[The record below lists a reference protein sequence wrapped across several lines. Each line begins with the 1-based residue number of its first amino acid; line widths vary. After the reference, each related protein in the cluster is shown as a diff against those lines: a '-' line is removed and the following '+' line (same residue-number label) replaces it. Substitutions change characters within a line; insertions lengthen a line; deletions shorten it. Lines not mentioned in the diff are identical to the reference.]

1 MPQERRQPGREARR
15 AEETYQAGEQNVD
28 QYDRDLDPD
37 GMAGRN
43 VAGEGPDPVRSSD
56 GVRTAYDVKEVHR
69 RLHDLTDDELKTI
82 PIVAEGTRLQQG
94 ATYVDLLGD
103 RREMTATGEMSATKG
118 TAFAPKDSVDYQL
131 WNRLIGVTNPERLG
145 QADDEAATP

>member
-1 MPQERRQPGREARR
+1 MSAQQPGREARR
-15 AEETYQAGEQNVD
+15 AEETFQAGEQNVD

-43 VAGEGPDPVRSSD
+43 VAGEGPDPVRSSE
-56 GVRTAYDVKEVHR
+56 GTRTAFDVKSVHR
-69 RLHDLTDDELKTI
+69 RLNDLTDDELKTI
-82 PIVAEGTRLQQG
+82 PIVPDGTRLQQG

-103 RREMTATGEMSATKG
+103 RREITATGEMSATKG
-118 TAFAPKDSVDYQL
+118 TAYAPKDSVDYQL

-145 QADDEAATP
+145 QADDGATTP